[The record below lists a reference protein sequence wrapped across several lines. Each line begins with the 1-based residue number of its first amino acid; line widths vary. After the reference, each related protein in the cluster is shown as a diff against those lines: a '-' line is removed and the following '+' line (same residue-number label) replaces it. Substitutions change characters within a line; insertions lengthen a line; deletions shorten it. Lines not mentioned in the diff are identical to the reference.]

1 MVSYPYRAEYRK
13 RADLPPGASEVR
25 CNLSLSGLWA
35 LTCSKGAIV
44 VDVINEYG
52 VDYLSGIIYVGG
64 SIVALHY
71 HPVCRHPV
79 MTALVPRITSLTSD
93 DLSDGAERFVE
104 SCVAAP
110 LTFEEKL
117 SFMGGFIMQPR
128 AARYWSLRRKQDH
141 TVWEA
146 TARPLPVLVVQGT
159 EDLHCLYETMISIAR
174 RVYDRVEV
182 KMMPGIGH
190 SPHFESPAETNRTVA
205 DWVKKVCEGV

>member
-1 MVSYPYRAEYRK
+1 M
-13 RADLPPGASEVR
+13 D
-25 CNLSLSGLWA
+25 
-35 LTCSKGAIV
+35 V
-44 VDVINEYG
+44 VTAYS

-79 MTALVPRITSLTSD
+79 MTELVPIITSLASD
-93 DLSDGAERFVE
+93 DLSDGAERFVD

-110 LTFEEKL
+110 LSYAEKL
-117 SFMGGFIMQPR
+117 SFMGGFLMQPR
-128 AARYWSLRRKQDH
+128 AARFWSIRRKQDH
-141 TVWEA
+141 TVWER

-190 SPHFESPAETNRTVA
+190 SPHFESPAEVNRIVG
-205 DWVKKVCEGV
+205 DWAKKVVEESSSS